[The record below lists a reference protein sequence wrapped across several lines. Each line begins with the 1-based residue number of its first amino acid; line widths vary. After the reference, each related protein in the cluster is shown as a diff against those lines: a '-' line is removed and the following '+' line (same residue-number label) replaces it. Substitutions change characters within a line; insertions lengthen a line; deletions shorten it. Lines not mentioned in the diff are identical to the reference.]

1 MRLGKPTDDNHP
13 RLLLVTLSSD
23 SNSSSAIRSAKKLSS
38 SADAHIRDNV
48 YINVDLTPEQ
58 RKLNCNLRCELKR
71 RRAAGELN
79 LVIRN
84 GAVQIK
90 KPR

>member
-1 MRLGKPTDDNHP
+1 MR
-13 RLLLVTLSSD
+13 
-23 SNSSSAIRSAKKLSS
+23 S
-38 SADAHIRDNV
+38 SADAHVRDNV
-48 YINVDLTPEQ
+48 YINADLKPEQ
-58 RKLNCNLRCELKR
+58 RKLDYNLRCELKR

-90 KPR
+90 NMAAAKDVKRFIGISPFMMV